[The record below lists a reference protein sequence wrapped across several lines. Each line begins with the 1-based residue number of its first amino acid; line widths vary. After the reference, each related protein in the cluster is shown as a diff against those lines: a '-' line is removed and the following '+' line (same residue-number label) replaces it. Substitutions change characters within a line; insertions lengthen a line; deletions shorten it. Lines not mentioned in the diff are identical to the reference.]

1 MLIDIIVLTIC
12 AVISGADGWEAIEH
26 FGKNKQDWLRK
37 WLDLE
42 NGIPSHDC
50 IARVIAGIPSAE
62 LRTVL
67 SPG

>member
-1 MLIDIIVLTIC
+1 VGLT
-12 AVISGADGWEAIEH
+12 AEAIEH

-50 IARVIAGIPSAE
+50 IAYVIAGIPSAE
-62 LRTVL
+62 MTDCFIA
-67 SPG
+67 